1 MFNKGT
7 ATVLMLTVLCLVSSG
22 VAERLRR
29 TGNPD
34 KFLIHPLPP
43 RNSLGYYCAS
53 EGEKCPTDGNKPWG
67 SFGTWPVTEKG
78 NYCCG
83 GFCHNT
89 GICGYDPVPTPP
101 PNMPAKATFK
111 AMDKSWSPHGPHRL
125 VETEKL
131 SKADLFN
138 DGQASSP
145 ANEEVFKKFTEENE
159 ARNEAARAL
168 KELAAIRDENEK
180 KSFIQKRLVDGWNFA
195 WGGTKR
201 VGAGAL
207 GLVKKI
213 DPNLLWALIEA
224 AANGDIS
231 QTGQNFAENKAM
243 SQAMGGSKRKV
254 DKNKPREYKST
265 HYVVKFR
272 VPYSLK
278 PGQTFPVRGPLLDE
292 KGNRQWHE
300 VSIGDNCH
308 WKNPGLT
315 AVWAG
320 RICEHPFVVE
330 DEKERKLNEMK
341 DGWLAGTHVRKDCGK
356 KFCVHMKAKLLEKN
370 QK

>member
-111 AMDKSWSPHGPHRL
+111 AMDKSWSPRGEPFGKRCL
-125 VETEKL
+125 V
-131 SKADLFN
+131 
-138 DGQASSP
+138 
-145 ANEEVFKKFTEENE
+145 
-159 ARNEAARAL
+159 
-168 KELAAIRDENEK
+168 
-180 KSFIQKRLVDGWNFA
+180 
-195 WGGTKR
+195 
-201 VGAGAL
+201 
-207 GLVKKI
+207 
-213 DPNLLWALIEA
+213 
-224 AANGDIS
+224 
-231 QTGQNFAENKAM
+231 
-243 SQAMGGSKRKV
+243 
-254 DKNKPREYKST
+254 
-265 HYVVKFR
+265 
-272 VPYSLK
+272 
-278 PGQTFPVRGPLLDE
+278 
-292 KGNRQWHE
+292 
-300 VSIGDNCH
+300 
-308 WKNPGLT
+308 
-315 AVWAG
+315 
-320 RICEHPFVVE
+320 
-330 DEKERKLNEMK
+330 
-341 DGWLAGTHVRKDCGK
+341 
-356 KFCVHMKAKLLEKN
+356 
-370 QK
+370 